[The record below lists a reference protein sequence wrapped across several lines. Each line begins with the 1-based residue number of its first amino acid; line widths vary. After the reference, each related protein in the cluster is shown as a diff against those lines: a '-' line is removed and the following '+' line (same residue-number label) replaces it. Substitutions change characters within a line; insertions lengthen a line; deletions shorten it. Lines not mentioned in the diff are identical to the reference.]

1 MARMAPSSQ
10 ESAEWP
16 AEHRSAMGTLNNQK
30 TSGKNVTEQLEGRCV
45 IGRAPS
51 DHEAD
56 EQSSASKMPSGSDVT
71 QLVCFCWMKALSA
84 NSDHCNA

>member
-56 EQSSASKMPSGSDVT
+56 G
-71 QLVCFCWMKALSA
+71 
-84 NSDHCNA
+84 